1 MPGAPLLEGWAWKE
15 MFPRGVCVRV
25 CVLSH
30 VPGMHVIVD
39 GLSSTILTAA
49 HPAAMGG
56 IVTKETC
63 QTDSELK
70 ANRKKKPVRL
80 MLLLNAAG

>member
-1 MPGAPLLEGWAWKE
+1 
-15 MFPRGVCVRV
+15 
-25 CVLSH
+25 
-30 VPGMHVIVD
+30 MHVIVD

-70 ANRKKKPVRL
+70 VDGKKKTVRL

>member
-1 MPGAPLLEGWAWKE
+1 MILFRVLC
-15 MFPRGVCVRV
+15 VCV
-25 CVLSH
+25 CTLSH

-49 HPAAMGG
+49 HPAVMGG

-70 ANRKKKPVRL
+70 AYRK
-80 MLLLNAAG
+80 MSG

>member
-1 MPGAPLLEGWAWKE
+1 
-15 MFPRGVCVRV
+15 MFPRGVCV

-70 ANRKKKPVRL
+70 VDGEKKNVRL